1 MVPAE
6 QVGRNIFS
14 QAVTALLTWKI
25 IEGYKFPVQF
35 LVTKLSLWKLFATG
49 GDLVLPH

>member
-6 QVGRNIFS
+6 QFGRNIFS

-35 LVTKLSLWKLFATG
+35 LAKTLSLETTCNWRGPGLS
-49 GDLVLPH
+49 H